1 MTNLEKKSYR
11 YEVLAWVE
19 ERLLSWIRDNQEEEA
34 RYREQ
39 AAEEEKNKTQNTYY
53 ADQAKITH
61 EKVDIM
67 EAIRKDL
74 EKL

>member
-19 ERLLSWIRDNQEEEA
+19 KRLLSWIVASQEQETHF
-34 RYREQ
+34 REQ

-53 ADQAKITH
+53 ADQAIIAH
-61 EKVDIM
+61 EKIDIM

>member
-19 ERLLSWIRDNQEEEA
+19 KRLLSWIVASQEQETHF
-34 RYREQ
+34 REQ